1 MKIFI
6 GFLSLLFF
14 LDTLS
19 FAKIEPIKS
28 DFKPCYKKRLKS
40 FVIFNNKQAVAVS
53 KHKILLYSRH
63 NVKKYIKRDPFLG
76 LYLVYSKK
84 ELHPVKFI
92 AFDKIKD
99 NTVVAIMDKGNFLL
113 NKIESF
119 GNGLDILPRL
129 QKKIMP
135 NSLVE
140 CVCCRNFALTTNGR
154 HFIDSD
160 YIIRFLKDKKVQ
172 YSDSGLRFKEKN
184 GKIFVKSRNPFFYG
198 LRIRVGD
205 EIVRVDGKEFK
216 NVAKLSKYIL
226 FLKSGRSLNIVYKR
240 AGKIFHQKI
249 ILKKRVGGG
258 LIGDSFFQSIG
269 LYLRHNLTISYIV
282 KNSIAYTLG
291 LKRGDR
297 LLKINNYFTTTYKK
311 TQSILSIIKRK
322 RVYMLFSRDNFQFFV
337 NFRR

>member
-1 MKIFI
+1 
-6 GFLSLLFF
+6 
-14 LDTLS
+14 
-19 FAKIEPIKS
+19 
-28 DFKPCYKKRLKS
+28 
-40 FVIFNNKQAVAVS
+40 
-53 KHKILLYSRH
+53 
-63 NVKKYIKRDPFLG
+63 LG
-76 LYLVYSKK
+76 LYLIYSKK
-84 ELHPVKFI
+84 ELYPVKFT

-99 NTVVAIMDKGNFLL
+99 NAIVAIMNKGNFLL

-129 QKKIMP
+129 KKKIVP

-154 HFIDSD
+154 YFIDSD
-160 YIIRFLKDKKVQ
+160 YIIRFLKNKKVW
-172 YSDSGLRFKEKN
+172 YSDSGLRFEEKN

-198 LRIRVGD
+198 LHIRVGD
-205 EIVRVDGKEFK
+205 EIVRVD
-216 NVAKLSKYIL
+216 SKD
-226 FLKSGRSLNIVYKR
+226 IVYKR

-258 LIGDSFFQSIG
+258 LLGDSFFQSIG
-269 LYLRHNLTISYIV
+269 LYLRYNLTISYIV

-297 LLKINNYFTTTYKK
+297 LLKINKYFTKTYKK
-311 TQSILSIIKRK
+311 TQSILSMIKRK
-322 RVYMLFSRDNFQFFV
+322 KVYLLFSRDDFQFFV